1 MYILPDR
8 ASVPKKKDG
17 CGGANSVKER
27 SSTAPISKME
37 HHISDK
43 YCAIACAVC
52 TPIRPVAEVNK

>member
-27 SSTAPISKME
+27 SSAAPISKVE
-37 HHISDK
+37 YHISDK
-43 YCAIACAVC
+43 YCAIASAV
-52 TPIRPVAEVNK
+52 